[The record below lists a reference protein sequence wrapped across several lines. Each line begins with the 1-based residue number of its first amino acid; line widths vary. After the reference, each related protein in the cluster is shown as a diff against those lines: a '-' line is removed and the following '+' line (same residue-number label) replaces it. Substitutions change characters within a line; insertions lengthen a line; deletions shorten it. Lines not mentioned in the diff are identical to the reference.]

1 MTVKPKIIRIV
12 VLGVIVLLLVV
23 FKGHIFGR
31 GNISP
36 AIPPKTA
43 APIQYV
49 DSQAGFKITLPTSWE
64 KVTTQAGN
72 LADFKA
78 KNAVIIPSTGAY
90 SPYIDII
97 SAPDQFPSLD
107 ALVSADI
114 SSISLQT
121 INFLNIS
128 STPETIDGQP
138 ANLLVYSFRLTAT
151 PPLTSAQLVVVRNDT
166 EYGVTG
172 TSLTSDWPQYSA
184 AIKKALLGFQI

>member
-1 MTVKPKIIRIV
+1 MKLKITRAVTIAV
-12 VLGVIVLLLVV
+12 VIILLII
-23 FKGHIFGR
+23 FKNDLFSNGKTNSYTI
-31 GNISP
+31 I
-36 AIPPKTA
+36 PKTRV
-43 APIQYV
+43 PTQYL
-49 DSQAGFKITLPTSWE
+49 DSQAGFEITLPRGWE
-64 KVTTQAGN
+64 KVITQAGN

-78 KNAVIIPSTGAY
+78 SSAIIIPGTGEY
-90 SPYIDII
+90 SPYIYVV

-128 STPETIDGQP
+128 STPETINGQP
-138 ANLLVYSFRLTAT
+138 ANLLVYSFRLTNT

-184 AIKKALLGFQI
+184 AIKKALLSLQI

>member
-1 MTVKPKIIRIV
+1 M
-12 VLGVIVLLLVV
+12 LVV
-23 FKGHIFGR
+23 VIILLIIFKNNLFSSGKTSNYTIT
-31 GNISP
+31 
-36 AIPPKTA
+36 PKT
-43 APIQYV
+43 PVQTQYV
-49 DSQAGFKITLPTSWE
+49 DSQAGFKITLPPGWE

-78 KNAVIIPSTGAY
+78 PDSVIIPGTGEY
-90 SPYIDII
+90 SPYIDIV
-97 SAPDQFPSLD
+97 SAPDQFSSLD

-121 INFLNIS
+121 INFLKTS
-128 STPETIDGQP
+128 STLETINGQP
-138 ANLLVYSFRLTAT
+138 ANLLVYSFRLTNT

-184 AIKKALLGFQI
+184 AIKKALLSLQI